1 MAVTSIWRVHGSV
14 GKVLDYVEN
23 AEKTTAVSTGDGDLS
38 DVIDYAIQ
46 QRKTSQTQ
54 VRDGEEVVQRFV
66 SGINCN
72 PRTAKMEMQKI
83 KKFYGKEDGVIA
95 YHGYQS
101 FAPGEAT
108 PELAH
113 EIGVKLAQRLWGDRY
128 QVLVATHLDRAN
140 HLHSHFVINTVSFV
154 DGIKYHRTKQDYK
167 EMQRVSD
174 ALCKEYGLSVIR
186 NPKGRGKTYNEWIA
200 EKEGKPTLRG
210 VIRSDIDRAILAS
223 TTQQNFQEAMQAM
236 GYTFKTRTPDG
247 QPLKYPALKPP
258 GAKGYFR
265 FHRLGPGYSLAEI
278 LDRVYD
284 NVRRQAPFPEA
295 DRMARQR
302 NPFIPYPKA
311 KGIHALYLR
320 YCYELHII
328 QKHPASVKRVP
339 YSMRQDLIL
348 LDNTSFVILDPKGEL
363 LRDTGHLLEEK
374 GYVIKVL
381 DLINPERSHC
391 YNPFVYLRDDDDI
404 QRLATN
410 IMKNTTPK
418 DSKSS
423 DHFWE
428 DMAAML
434 LKALISYLHY
444 EAPPEEQNFPMVM
457 DMIRAGDVKEDN
469 EEYVSTLDELFERL
483 ERKNPEHIAVRY
495 YKGYHSGSGKTLKS
509 IQITLISHLE
519 KFNLTSL
526 AGITQTDEMELGE
539 IGERKTAVFAVIPDS
554 DSSYNFI
561 VGMLYTQ
568 LFQQLYRKA
577 DFEHGGRLPVHV
589 HFVMDE
595 FANVALPD
603 DFDKLLATMRSREI
617 SVSIILQNLAQL
629 KALFD
634 KQWESIVGNC
644 DTFLYLGGNEQSTHE
659 YVSKLLGKQTI
670 DTNTY
675 GQSKGRSGSYTTNFQ
690 TAGRELMTPDEVRM
704 LDNRYAL
711 LFIRGERPV
720 KDLKYNILK
729 HPNVALTTDGQA
741 AAYQHGTDPLSVAA
755 VSINLEKLKQAI
767 PEDTDTGDYVIL
779 TEEEVYDFLR
789 KKAQENNQNQN
800 SNYQE
805 VTYEKHH
812 PQHHSSH
819 HPSDF

>member
-1 MAVTSIWRVHGSV
+1 
-14 GKVLDYVEN
+14 
-23 AEKTTAVSTGDGDLS
+23 
-38 DVIDYAIQ
+38 
-46 QRKTSQTQ
+46 
-54 VRDGEEVVQRFV
+54 
-66 SGINCN
+66 
-72 PRTAKMEMQKI
+72 MQKI
-83 KKFYGKEDGVIA
+83 MKRGFCLFLVAVLLAGLVPCA
-95 YHGYQS
+95 
-101 FAPGEAT
+101 FADEAMPTGEVEASEAATEAAEETTAPPETEVPSESIEPPSETTEPPEAT
-108 PELAH
+108 E
-113 EIGVKLAQRLWGDRY
+113 
-128 QVLVATHLDRAN
+128 
-140 HLHSHFVINTVSFV
+140 
-154 DGIKYHRTKQDYK
+154 
-167 EMQRVSD
+167 
-174 ALCKEYGLSVIR
+174 
-186 NPKGRGKTYNEWIA
+186 
-200 EKEGKPTLRG
+200 
-210 VIRSDIDRAILAS
+210 
-223 TTQQNFQEAMQAM
+223 TTESE
-236 GYTFKTRTPDG
+236 TEVT
-247 QPLKYPALKPP
+247 
-258 GAKGYFR
+258 
-265 FHRLGPGYSLAEI
+265 E
-278 LDRVYD
+278 
-284 NVRRQAPFPEA
+284 PEA
-295 DRMARQR
+295 DPVEDAPEDAVEDDRLAAYASTVTNVLLFDKASPNYTTVLRSQVSVTY
-302 NPFIPYPKA
+302 NPNGSDAA
-311 KGIHALYLR
+311 KTA
-320 YCYELHII
+320 
-328 QKHPASVKRVP
+328 
-339 YSMRQDLIL
+339 
-348 LDNTSFVILDPKGEL
+348 
-363 LRDTGHLLEEK
+363 
-374 GYVIKVL
+374 YVIKVL

-444 EAPPEEQNFPMVM
+444 EAPTEEQNFPMVM

-675 GQSKGRSGSYTTNFQ
+675 GHSKGRSGSYTTNFQ

-729 HPNVALTTDGQA
+729 HPNVALTTDGKA
-741 AAYQHGTDPLSVAA
+741 VAYQHGTDPLSVAA

-767 PEDTDTGDYVIL
+767 PEDTDTGDYVVL
-779 TEEEVYDFLR
+779 TEEEVYDFMR

-800 SNYQE
+800 SNKQQE